1 MPAPRVLALFLL
13 ALPSFAMPAA
23 DPQKPAPDPQTQA
36 GAAPAAVSERVTV
49 DYVEVP
55 VNVVDR
61 SGNPIRG
68 LTKANFEIYDNKK
81 RVDLSSFETIDF
93 TSEES
98 LLRNA
103 KSPAAHR
110 VFLLVFDLGYSGPKS
125 LERAQEAARTFVS
138 KNVQRGDVVAVATI
152 DSRRG
157 YKIISNFTSDRGATL
172 AAIRNPETF
181 RAADPLQLA
190 ATAAWDKR
198 QVDTDAAYHQGARD
212 QVFNEAQQAMTGMEE
227 SQRQEA
233 ERHRVYTEII
243 WLSQLAASLRTV
255 RGRKQ
260 IVLLSEGF
268 DPRLI
273 SGRSAKDKNQ
283 EYEEAAAI
291 MEGTWYM
298 GATARQLDMDQRY
311 GSNNSLT
318 SLQVLAQAFTGSDVT
333 LNAIDIQG
341 VRAQISTSRGDL
353 QSSNDGLYLLANPTG
368 GTVFQNS
375 NDLSDNFARMLHQ
388 QELVYVL
395 GFQTSVTNPGKLHD
409 LKVSLVGVPA
419 GARAMHR
426 LGYFEGGTKYTPT
439 ERTINTADVIIRD
452 IPQDAVHL
460 AALAVPFPATGE
472 KASVPVV
479 LEINGA
485 DLLKN
490 ATGNDIAAELFLYAF
505 DEKGAVTD
513 RLYDRLALDAAKS
526 GDKLRENGV
535 KYIASLSLPPGRYA
549 VKSLVRIA
557 GSDKMGFARNDI
569 NVPKA
574 GEVALLPPFVLDDPR
589 SWLLVE
595 GGKGMAYPFAVNGE
609 PFVPSVTGRIGA
621 GAVRKVA
628 VFVQNAQPEDLTWET
643 TPEAT
648 LLAQVKSSDAT
659 KLVMQIDAQATR
671 FGVTV
676 RKAEAVLQAST
687 AIGTRR

>member
-1 MPAPRVLALFLL
+1 MTSLRAFAICLLVLPLPARSLRAQQP
-13 ALPSFAMPAA
+13 
-23 DPQKPAPDPQTQA
+23 
-36 GAAPAAVSERVTV
+36 APAAKPASETMTV
-49 DYVEVP
+49 NYVEVP
-55 VNVVDR
+55 VNVLDR

-81 RVDLSSFETIDF
+81 RVDFSSFESIDF

-103 KSPAAHR
+103 TSPAAHR
-110 VFLLVFDLGYSGPKS
+110 VFLLVFDLGYSSPKS

-138 KNVQRGDVVAVATI
+138 KNVQRGDLVAVGTI
-152 DSRRG
+152 DIRRG
-157 YKIISNFTSDRGATL
+157 YRIISNFTSDRGATL
-172 AAIRNPETF
+172 AAVRNPGTF

-198 QVDTDAAYHQGARD
+198 QLDEDSDANQAGGGGAVAELR
-212 QVFNEAQQAMTGMEE
+212 QAISGMEE
-227 SQRQEA
+227 TQRQEE
-233 ERHRVYTEII
+233 ERHRVQSEIT
-243 WLSQLAASLRTV
+243 WLSQLAASLRNV

-298 GATARQLDMDQRY
+298 AGAARQLDMDQRY
-311 GSNNSLT
+311 GSSMSLT
-318 SLQVLAQAFTGSDVT
+318 SLQVLTQAFTGSDVT

-341 VRAQISTSRGDL
+341 VRAQISTQRGDL

-388 QELVYVL
+388 QEFVYVL
-395 GFQTSVTNPGKLHD
+395 GFQTTVTNPGKLHD
-409 LKVSLVGVPA
+409 LKVSLVNVPS

-439 ERTINTADVIIRD
+439 ERTINAADVVVRD

-460 AALAVPFPATGE
+460 AALPVPFPAIGE

-485 DLLKN
+485 DLLAN
-490 ATGNDIAAELFLYAF
+490 ASGNDIAAELFLYAF
-505 DEKGAVTD
+505 DERGTVID
-513 RLYDRLALDAAKS
+513 RLFDRLTLDVAKS
-526 GDKLRENGV
+526 GQKLRTNGV
-535 KYIASLSLPPGRYA
+535 KYMATLTLPSGRYA
-549 VKSLVRIA
+549 IKSLLRIP
-557 GSDKMGFARNDI
+557 GSDRMGFVRNDI

-574 GEVALLPPFVLDDPR
+574 GEVTLLPPFVLDDPAG
-589 SWLLVE
+589 WLLVE
-595 GGKGMAYPFAVNGE
+595 GAKGAPYPFAVNGQ
-609 PFVPSVTGRIGA
+609 PFVPSVRGRIA
-621 GAVRKVA
+621 SDTVTKVA
-628 VFVQNAQPEDLTWET
+628 VFVQNAQPEELTWET
-643 TPEAT
+643 TPQAT
-648 LLAQVKSSDAT
+648 LLAQVRSNDST
-659 KLVMQIDAQATR
+659 KLVLQVDHPATD

-676 RKAEAVLQAST
+676 RKADLVLRAST
-687 AIGTRR
+687 TIR